1 MSSFFNNK
9 HYNLAWIQ
17 SELEYLQDNPELSHE
32 TKEQI
37 RSIGNELE
45 YVFNRIEDLDKLMTF
60 RMTEEAFLEKYKKI
74 RI

>member
-1 MSSFFNNK
+1 MSFFANK
-9 HYNLAWIQ
+9 HYNIPWIQ
-17 SELEYLQDNPELSHE
+17 SELEYLQDNPELSDE

-45 YVFNRIEDLDKLMTF
+45 YVFNRVEDIDKVMTF
-60 RMTEEAFLEKYKKI
+60 RMTEETFLDKYKKV

>member
-1 MSSFFNNK
+1 M
-9 HYNLAWIQ
+9 
-17 SELEYLQDNPELSHE
+17 EYLQDNPELSHE

-45 YVFNRIEDLDKLMTF
+45 YVFNRIEDIDKVMTF
-60 RMTEEAFLEKYKKI
+60 RMTEEQFLNKYKKI

>member
-1 MSSFFNNK
+1 MSSFFANK

-17 SELEYLQDNPELSHE
+17 SELEYLQDNPELSDE

-37 RSIGNELE
+37 RSIVNELE
-45 YVFNRIEDLDKLMTF
+45 FVFNRVEDIDKVMTY
-60 RMTEEAFLEKYKKI
+60 RMTEETFLNKYKKI

>member
-1 MSSFFNNK
+1 M
-9 HYNLAWIQ
+9 
-17 SELEYLQDNPELSHE
+17 EYLQDNPELSDE

-45 YVFNRIEDLDKLMTF
+45 YVFNRIEDIDKVMTF
-60 RMTEEAFLEKYKKI
+60 RMTEEAFLNKYKKI

>member
-1 MSSFFNNK
+1 MSFFANK
-9 HYNLAWIQ
+9 HYNIPWIQ

-45 YVFNRIEDLDKLMTF
+45 YVFNRIEDIDKVMTF
-60 RMTEEAFLEKYKKI
+60 RMTEEQFIDKYKKI

>member
-1 MSSFFNNK
+1 MSSYFANK
-9 HYNLAWIQ
+9 HYTLCFIQ
-17 SELEYLQDNPELSHE
+17 NEMEYLQDNPELSDE

-45 YVFNRIEDLDKLMTF
+45 YVFNRIEDIDKVMTF
-60 RMTEEAFLEKYKKI
+60 RMTEEQCLDKYKHI